1 MKVLVVEDDADIA
14 RSVVRFLREA
24 GYVVDVADTCSGAED
39 YVLANN
45 YDALVFDRSLPDGDG
60 LNILRFARDNDNHTP
75 ALFLTALDSI
85 DSRVEG
91 LGAGADDYLVK
102 PFAMPELVA
111 RVHAL
116 TRRRSVQSQPVL
128 SFSDIRLNP
137 ATLSVLR
144 ADIELRLTTKEFA
157 ILHYVFAN
165 PDRVVT
171 RSELIE
177 HCWDELSDPMS
188 NVVDVKVAQLR
199 KKLGQP
205 AVLHT
210 VRGSGYVLRET

>member
-1 MKVLVVEDDADIA
+1 MKILVVEDDIDIA
-14 RSVVRFLREA
+14 RSVARFLREA
-24 GYVVDVADTCSGAED
+24 GYAVDLADTCRVAED
-39 YVLANN
+39 CLLAND

-60 LNILRFARDNDNHTP
+60 LDLLRFARGNDNHTP
-75 ALFLTALDSI
+75 ALFLTALDSVE
-85 DSRVEG
+85 SRVEG

-116 TRRRSVQSQPVL
+116 TRRRSTQSQPIL
-128 SFSDIRLNP
+128 CFSDIRLNP
-137 ATLSVLR
+137 STLSVTR
-144 ADIELRLTTKEFA
+144 ADTELRLTTKEFA
-157 ILHYVFAN
+157 ILRYLFSN
-165 PDRVVT
+165 PGRVVS

-205 AVLHT
+205 PVVHT
-210 VRGSGYVLRET
+210 VRGTGYVLGKA